1 MGQHR
6 RGALF
11 KDDAPDMYYGLYL
24 SAAGATAQGQK
35 VEVLSN
41 NLANVDTVGF
51 KRELSL
57 LEARDSEAIE
67 RGMASRGSRSLS
79 DIGGGTGLKQTSTD
93 FHVGNIKPTGNLL
106 DMALETANSFF
117 VVQHGDE
124 KLLTRAGNF
133 QLGNDGELQTR
144 QGDAV
149 LSADGSPIQLD
160 GNRPWELLPGGIISQ
175 GGNAQ
180 ELGLVQADRLAA
192 LTKVGQNYFS
202 APEKSLSP
210 LSVEDRQ
217 VRRGVVE
224 MSGVNPI
231 QEMVELISAQRAF
244 ETSTRMIQN
253 HDNMTSS
260 LISRMLRV

>member
-1 MGQHR
+1 
-6 RGALF
+6 
-11 KDDAPDMYYGLYL
+11 MYYGLYL

-67 RGMASRGSRSLS
+67 RGMASRGSRSLN
-79 DIGGGTGLKQTSTD
+79 DIGGGTGLNQTVTD
-93 FHVGNIKPTGNLL
+93 FQVGNFRSTGIET

-117 VVQHGDE
+117 VVQHGDQ

-133 QLGNDGELQTR
+133 KRSGDGVLQTPE
-144 QGDAV
+144 GDAV
-149 LSADGSPIQLD
+149 LSSDNSPITIEANL
-160 GNRPWELLPGGIISQ
+160 PWELLPGGIISQ
-175 GGNAQ
+175 AGNAQ
-180 ELGLVQADRLAA
+180 ELAIVKADKLSS
-192 LTKVGQNYFS
+192 LSKTGQNYFS

-210 LSVEDRQ
+210 VSAEDRR
-217 VRRGVVE
+217 VRRGFE
-224 MSGVNPI
+224 EKSGVNPI
-231 QEMVELISAQRAF
+231 QEMVDLIAAQRAF
-244 ETSTRMIQN
+244 ETNTRMIQN
-253 HDNMTSS
+253 HDSMTSS